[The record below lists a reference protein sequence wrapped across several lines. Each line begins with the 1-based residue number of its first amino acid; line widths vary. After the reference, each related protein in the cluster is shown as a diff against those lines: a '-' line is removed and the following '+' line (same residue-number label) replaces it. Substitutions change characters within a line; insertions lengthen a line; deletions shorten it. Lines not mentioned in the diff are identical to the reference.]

1 MRVMVTG
8 HLGYIGTVMVP
19 MLLRSGHEVIGLD
32 SNLYERCTFEAGGRI
47 GPGPQIRKDI
57 RDVAR
62 EDLKGLDAIIHLCA
76 LSNDPLGNF
85 RPKLTY
91 GINHHGSVRLATLA
105 KEAGVKRFLLASSC
119 SNYGQAGEAMLDET
133 GALNPVT
140 PYGESK
146 VRSERD
152 ISPLAGDGF
161 CPTYMR
167 PATAYGVS
175 PRIRF
180 DIVLNNL
187 VAWAVTKGLI
197 YLKSDGSPWRPIVHI
212 EDISR
217 AFIAALEAP
226 ADLVFNQAFNVG
238 QTAHNFRIRDIAAIV
253 ADVVPCC
260 RLEIAPD
267 ASPDTRSYRVNFDK
281 IARVLPA
288 FKPQWDARRGAE
300 QLYNAYRQSKLTL
313 EEFEGPR
320 YQRIVHIQKLI
331 ADGILADDLAHRGAA
346 VDINGDLG
354 AEGPAYVEQIVG
366 EVNEDNMTALYV
378 PERFAHGY
386 QALRDNTDTSYQ
398 VGEFYTP
405 NAEGGLRHDDPRL
418 RLKWPL
424 PVSVMSPK
432 DQAFRPLREIEDEV
446 KRRMSLAMAAA

>member
-32 SNLYERCTFEAGGRI
+32 SNLYERCTFEAGGSI
-47 GPGPQIRKDI
+47 APVPHIRKDI

-91 GINHHGSVRLATLA
+91 EINHFGSVRLAMLA
-105 KEAGVKRFLLASSC
+105 KGVGVKRFLFASSC
-119 SNYGQAGEAMLDET
+119 SNYGRAGSAMLDET

-140 PYGESK
+140 AYGDSK
-146 VRSERD
+146 VRAERD
-152 ISPLAGDGF
+152 ISSLAGNSF
-161 CPTYMR
+161 CPTYLR
-167 PATAYGVS
+167 PPTAFGVS

-180 DIVLNNL
+180 DVVLNNL

-238 QTAHNFRIRDIAAIV
+238 QTAHNYRIRDIAAIV
-253 ADVVPCC
+253 ADVVPGC
-260 RLEIAPD
+260 RIELAPD
-267 ASPDTRSYRVNFDK
+267 ASPDARSYRVNFDK
-281 IARVLPA
+281 ITRMLPA
-288 FKPQWDARRGAE
+288 FKPQWDALSGVE

-313 EEFEGPR
+313 EDCEGAR
-320 YQRIVHIQKLI
+320 YQRVGHIQKLI
-331 ADGILADDLAHRGAA
+331 AHGILTDDLRHRRAAERGADRMLA
-346 VDINGDLG
+346 V
-354 AEGPAYVEQIVG
+354 
-366 EVNEDNMTALYV
+366 
-378 PERFAHGY
+378 
-386 QALRDNTDTSYQ
+386 
-398 VGEFYTP
+398 
-405 NAEGGLRHDDPRL
+405 
-418 RLKWPL
+418 
-424 PVSVMSPK
+424 
-432 DQAFRPLREIEDEV
+432 V
-446 KRRMSLAMAAA
+446 KG

>member
-19 MLLRSGHEVIGLD
+19 MLLTSGHDVVGFD

-47 GPGPQIRKDI
+47 LPVPRIRKDI
-57 RDVAR
+57 RDVIR
-62 EDLKGLDAIIHLCA
+62 EDLQGLDAIIHLCA

-85 RPKLTY
+85 RPQLTY
-91 GINHHGSVRLATLA
+91 DINHAGSVRLATLA

-140 PYGESK
+140 AYGESK
-146 VRSERD
+146 ARSERD
-152 ISPLAGDGF
+152 ISALAGDGF

-187 VAWAVTKGLI
+187 VAWAVTNKLI

-226 ADLVFNQAFNVG
+226 ADVVFNQAFNVG
-238 QTAHNFRIRDIAAIV
+238 QTEHNYRISDIAKIV
-253 ADVVPCC
+253 ADVVPGC
-260 RLEIAPD
+260 RLEYAPD

-281 IARVLPA
+281 IARMLPA

-300 QLYNAYRQSKLTL
+300 QLYSAYVRTKLTL
-313 EEFEGPR
+313 DEFEGPR
-320 YQRIVHIQKLI
+320 YQRIGHIQKLI
-331 ADGILADDLAHRGAA
+331 ADGILGDDLRHRLAA
-346 VDINGDLG
+346 QSKPVR
-354 AEGPAYVEQIVG
+354 Q
-366 EVNEDNMTALYV
+366 
-378 PERFAHGY
+378 FAVARG
-386 QALRDNTDTSYQ
+386 
-398 VGEFYTP
+398 
-405 NAEGGLRHDDPRL
+405 
-418 RLKWPL
+418 
-424 PVSVMSPK
+424 
-432 DQAFRPLREIEDEV
+432 
-446 KRRMSLAMAAA
+446 

>member
-1 MRVMVTG
+1 
-8 HLGYIGTVMVP
+8 MVP
-19 MLLRSGHEVIGLD
+19 MLLQSGHEVIGLD
-32 SNLYERCTFEAGGRI
+32 SNLYESCTFEAGGSI
-47 GPGPQIRKDI
+47 AAVPHIRKDV

-62 EDLKGLDAIIHLCA
+62 EDLKGLDAIIHLAA

-85 RPKLTY
+85 RPTLTY
-91 GINHHGSVRLATLA
+91 EINHNGSVRLAVLA

-119 SNYGQAGEAMLDET
+119 SNYGKAGEGMLDET

-140 PYGESK
+140 AYGESK

-152 ISPLAGDGF
+152 ISLLAGNGF

-187 VAWAVTKGLI
+187 VAWAVTKRLI

-226 ADLVFNQAFNVG
+226 EVLVSNQAFNVG

-253 ADVVPCC
+253 AEVVPGCQ
-260 RLEIAPD
+260 LEFGPD
-267 ASPDTRSYRVNFDK
+267 ASPDARSYRVNFSK
-281 IARVLPA
+281 IASALPA

-300 QLYNAYRQSKLTL
+300 QLYNAFRQSKLTH

-320 YQRIVHIQKLI
+320 YQRISHIQKLI
-331 ADGILADDLAHRGAA
+331 ADGILSDDLRHRRTAQREADRKLA
-346 VDINGDLG
+346 VVNG
-354 AEGPAYVEQIVG
+354 
-366 EVNEDNMTALYV
+366 
-378 PERFAHGY
+378 
-386 QALRDNTDTSYQ
+386 
-398 VGEFYTP
+398 
-405 NAEGGLRHDDPRL
+405 
-418 RLKWPL
+418 
-424 PVSVMSPK
+424 
-432 DQAFRPLREIEDEV
+432 
-446 KRRMSLAMAAA
+446 